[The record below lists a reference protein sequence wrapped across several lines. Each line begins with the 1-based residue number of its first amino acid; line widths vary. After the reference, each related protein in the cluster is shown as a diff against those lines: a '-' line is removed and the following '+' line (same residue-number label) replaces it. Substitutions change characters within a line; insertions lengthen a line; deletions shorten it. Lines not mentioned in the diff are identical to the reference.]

1 MTASFS
7 VPAHLQQLTLALTAV
22 ALLSGCG
29 ATVSTRIVPG
39 HVQAPK
45 RGLIASVLGL
55 ASKGEDRA
63 TQARNL
69 EAWAG
74 SDPEKLTTAS
84 ELVLGLGKKS
94 SKGREGF
101 ALMATRLAWEALERS
116 GTTKKVTP
124 LDSHAIAAY
133 DTALAD
139 FVSETSRDITRGG
152 ALSVKTP
159 DGVVTV
165 RVTYSPSDIIRAGY
179 FDDLLIADRIKI
191 QGFRQRATVS
201 GAGVAL
207 VGVRK
212 PKPGRE
218 KEMDDHPQ
226 KGITMAVS
234 AVAKFSGGK
243 NPTVTLEVLNPV
255 RTETVTI
262 AGHALPV
269 AADFTA
275 PLALS
280 FGGVNDLLLGIRNL
294 LNVSLGIND
303 AGVYLAEPFDP
314 DRIPVLLIHGLSS
327 TPLVWRNVV
336 SAAQADPK
344 VRRNYQFWYAYYPTG
359 APVLFSAA
367 LIREDTERVRRQ
379 NDPRRTTIAGREI
392 DLVGYSMGGNVARI
406 LATDIGDRLWNQLA
420 TVPFDRL
427 RLDPDDRAIL
437 EAGIFWKPLPGVK
450 NVIFVATPHRGASMA
465 DASFAQWANRLV
477 RLPGDLLGL
486 QSRFFSALTDEL
498 QGNATLPARVTGI
511 DTLSPESPLFKAWE
525 GVPLANGAK
534 FYSIIGDRGRGDTP
548 NSSDGIVGYWSSHLK
563 GAQSE
568 LIVPTGH
575 DAQAYPGTEKEIIR
589 ILREQVR

>member
-1 MTASFS
+1 MTASF
-7 VPAHLQQLTLALTAV
+7 PARAKLRQLTLTLAV
-22 ALLSGCG
+22 VSLLSGCG
-29 ATVSTRIVPG
+29 ATVSTRMVPG
-39 HVQAPK
+39 HVEAPK
-45 RGLIASVLGL
+45 RGLVASLLGIA
-55 ASKGEDRA
+55 AKGEDRA

-69 EAWAG
+69 EVWAG
-74 SDPEKLTTAS
+74 SDPEKLVTAS

-94 SKGREGF
+94 VRDRGGF
-101 ALMATRLAWEALERS
+101 ALMATRLAWEAMDIS
-116 GTTKKVTP
+116 ATGKAAAQV
-124 LDSHAIAAY
+124 DSRALAAY
-133 DTALAD
+133 DAALTVFVGEISRDVARGGTALISTPSGTEKLE
-139 FVSETSRDITRGG
+139 VKYPRDG
-152 ALSVKTP
+152 
-159 DGVVTV
+159 
-165 RVTYSPSDIIRAGY
+165 IIRAGY
-179 FDDLLIADRIKI
+179 FDDLLIAERIKI
-191 QGFRQRATVS
+191 QGFRQRATVP

-234 AVAKFSGGK
+234 VVARFSGGR
-243 NPTVTLEVLNPV
+243 TVTLDVLNPV
-255 RTETVTI
+255 RTETVPV
-262 AGHALPV
+262 AGRALPV

-314 DRIPVLLIHGLSS
+314 DRVPVLLIHGLSS
-327 TPLVWRNVV
+327 TPIVWRNVV

-406 LATDIGDRLWNQLA
+406 LATDIGDRLWNQIA
-420 TVPFDRL
+420 DVPFDRL
-427 RLDPDDRAIL
+427 RLAPGDREVL
-437 EAGIFWKPLPGVK
+437 RAGIFWKPLPGVK
-450 NVIFVATPHRGASMA
+450 NVIFVATPHRGARMA

-498 QGNATLPARVTGI
+498 QGHVALPARVTGI

-548 NSSDGIVGYWSSHLK
+548 NSSDGIVGYWSSHLE

-589 ILREQVR
+589 ILREQARQ